1 MIFAGSIQTLI
12 TTMRVLLS
20 VAVCMSVM
28 LCVVVPCPAQAQ
40 VQGRYDLTLS
50 GGGAAQFATMV
61 NTGVEFGPDV
71 NVMAAW
77 QVRPNRGLRM
87 WIGYEN
93 FRAPVNEVN
102 IKEVRAWY
110 ISAGIRT
117 DLYSWQSGV
126 HSFLLLG
133 FGAGNCE
140 PSVVTNSTE
149 SIRNTAIQLGV
160 GIPVPITPSLKFV
173 PMLRFVVGAN
183 SGFTI
188 PVTAGLQWN
197 P

>member
-1 MIFAGSIQTLI
+1 MIFAAEVRTLI
-12 TTMRVLLS
+12 TGMRVMLS
-20 VAVCMSVM
+20 VAVLITVI
-28 LCVVVPCPAQAQ
+28 LCVVLPGAAQA
-40 VQGRYDLTLS
+40 QGRYDLTLS

-61 NTGVEFGPDV
+61 NTGVEFGHDM

-77 QVRPNRGLRM
+77 QVRRNRGLRLWM
-87 WIGYEN
+87 GYEN
-93 FRAPVNEVN
+93 FLAPVNEAQ

-110 ISAGIRT
+110 VSAGIRT
-117 DLYSWQSGV
+117 DLYSWQSGI

-140 PSVVTNSTE
+140 PSVVTNSTA

-160 GIPVPITPSLKFV
+160 GIPVPLSASLKIV

-183 SGFTI
+183 SGFTV
-188 PVTAGLQWN
+188 PVTVGLQWT

>member
-1 MIFAGSIQTLI
+1 M
-12 TTMRVLLS
+12 MRILDINMRALVCSAVIAVLCS
-20 VAVCMSVM
+20 Y
-28 LCVVVPCPAQAQ
+28 VPCAAQPGGAFD
-40 VQGRYDLTLS
+40 VLLS

-93 FRAPVNEVN
+93 FRAPVDEVN

-140 PSVVTNSTE
+140 PSVVTNSTA

-173 PMLRFVVGAN
+173 TMLRFVVGAN